1 MSGVIT
7 LTIELG
13 DQVYRA
19 VVPQELI
26 ARAMAEEKG
35 VFLTEELIRQA
46 QEMTPQRLIQLMY
59 EDLHR
64 DSKQETPE
72 ILRYFYLLMDF
83 ERDLPRLLA
92 MEQGRRRS

>member
-7 LTIELG
+7 LTVELG

-19 VVPQELI
+19 VVPQELV
-26 ARAMAEEKG
+26 ARAMAEEQG
-35 VFLTEELIRQA
+35 VFLTEELVRRA
-46 QEMTPQRLIQLMY
+46 QEITPEELIELMY

-64 DSKQETPE
+64 DRREETPE

-83 ERDLPRLLA
+83 EHDLPRLLA
-92 MEQGRRRS
+92 MAQGSRRS